1 MKMIMYSWVKTVN
14 LIKEVIIYKNSCDTD
29 RSWILTCKRP
39 IQDEIVK
46 TIKISKMNMRNLN
59 SLSKNKY
66 PEGDHC

>member
-1 MKMIMYSWVKTVN
+1 MIMYSWVKTVN

-46 TIKISKMNMRNLN
+46 TIKISNWAWEIEII
-59 SLSKNKY
+59 SLKNKY
-66 PEGDHC
+66 HPEGHLY